1 MDEWTTI
8 RIKKEKSNRIDMLT
22 TRDRKKEYVADEILE
37 LGLTIF
43 EQQNKEKK
51 LKIQLNY

>member
-22 TRDRKKEYVADEILE
+22 TKDRKKEYVADEILE

-43 EQQNKEKK
+43 EQQNKDKK
-51 LKIQLNY
+51 LKIQLDY

>member
-22 TRDRKKEYVADEILE
+22 TKDRKKEYVADEILE
-37 LGLTIF
+37 FGLTIF
-43 EQQNKEKK
+43 EQQNKDKK
-51 LKIQLNY
+51 LKIQLDY

>member
-1 MDEWTTI
+1 MDEWTTL